1 MGHAF
6 VKANSTLKF
15 YPGTKQEFF
24 NVASEIR
31 QLQVVDKWID
41 AAIETVN
48 RETQKNDL
56 GYSSVVFL

>member
-6 VKANSTLKF
+6 VKANSALKF

-24 NVASEIR
+24 NVASEKR

-48 RETQKNDL
+48 RETPEK
-56 GYSSVVFL
+56 